1 MSISQLFWGDLVAS
15 CGLGP
20 RPIPYR
26 SLTSQNLAEAIQFCL
41 RPEAQSA
48 AHDIS
53 KRMSHENGVAAA
65 VDSFHRHLPLNDMRC
80 SALPSKPAVWKL
92 KKSSKPPIYLSKI
105 AAEVLINYHR
115 LKQSD
120 LQP

>member
-1 MSISQLFWGDLVAS
+1 MYTSQLFWGDLVAS

-48 AHDIS
+48 AFNIS
-53 KRMSHENGVAAA
+53 LRMSHENGVAAA
-65 VDSFHRHLPLNDMRC
+65 VDSFHRHLPLSDMRC
-80 SALPSKPAVWKL
+80 SAFPTKPAVWKL